1 MPSAR
6 RPNVNAAAD
15 GNVASVDV
23 GPRRRWV
30 VLFIL
35 AGAQTIVFL
44 DATIVNTALPTI
56 KRVFE
61 MTESES
67 LWVPDAYLVFFGGL
81 LLLSGALGDRF
92 GRRRLLVI
100 GLAVFTAASIGVA
113 FSPSAEFLIIG
124 RGFQGLGGALVI
136 PQGLSTVTAVF
147 PRKDRGKA
155 FGIWAGSMGIGMA
168 LGPFMGGVLVDNVG
182 WSAGF
187 WVPAPL
193 AVMALIGLTIVPST
207 KSVLHTKLDVPGAI
221 TGTVG
226 MLALVYSIIEGI
238 PRGWDDPVILATIS
252 VAVISLSAF
261 ILIER
266 RTEQPLLPL
275 GFFRQRDFVG
285 AMVGMFFI
293 MFALM
298 GVLFYL
304 PQFFQLVQGV
314 SATESGLRVMPL
326 AVVMIFFAPI
336 AGFILPKVGPRFLLF
351 WAPTIHGGGCLLI
364 LGLVLAVDTPYWM
377 IAAALAWLGLGGSLH
392 MPATT
397 DTSMAAVPVDMAGKA
412 SAVTTT
418 GQELGGTMSIA
429 ILGSFAAVMYASGV
443 RDGLGGMSLS
453 AMDVDVLASGIGAAQ
468 QVFPT
473 LDPSLIGEVQAA
485 LTESF
490 VQAIKRTFLF
500 GISFAVIAGVVGWI
514 LVPKRQRLEQATSLG
529 EAASPAPI
537 SSSSTNGVSPNGLG
551 GATTVARTVASVRPQ
566 KSGWP

>member
-1 MPSAR
+1 MKP
-6 RPNVNAAAD
+6 AD

-23 GPRRRWV
+23 SPRRRW
-30 VLFIL
+30 LILAIL
-35 AGAQTIVFL
+35 AGSQTIVSL

-61 MTESES
+61 MSESQS
-67 LWVPDAYLVFFGGL
+67 LWVVDAYLVLFGGL
-81 LLLSGALGDRF
+81 LLLAGALGDRF
-92 GRRRLLVI
+92 GRRRILAI
-100 GLAVFTAASIGVA
+100 GLTVFTFASIAVA
-113 FSPSAEFLIIG
+113 FSPNAEALIIG
-124 RGFQGLGGALVI
+124 RGLQGIGGALVL
-136 PQGLSTVTAVF
+136 PQTLSTLTAVF
-147 PRKDRGKA
+147 PRQERSKA
-155 FGIWAGSMGIGMA
+155 FGIWAGAMGIGMA
-168 LGPFMGGVLVDNVG
+168 LGPFLGGTLVDQID
-182 WSAGF
+182 WSAVF

-193 AVMALIGLTIVPST
+193 SALALLGLTIVPST
-207 KSVLHTKLDVPGAI
+207 KSVLHTRLDVPGAL
-221 TGTVG
+221 TGSVG
-226 MLALVYSIIEGI
+226 MLALVFSIIEGI
-238 PRGWDDPVILATIS
+238 PRGWDDPVILATIT
-252 VAVISLSAF
+252 VAVTSLTAF
-261 ILIER
+261 LIIER

-275 GFFRQRDFVG
+275 AFFKQRDFVG

-314 SATESGLRVMPL
+314 SAAESGLRVMPL
-326 AVVMIFFAPI
+326 AVVMIVCAPI
-336 AGFILPKVGPRFLLF
+336 AGFILPKIGPRFLLF

-377 IAAALAWLGLGGSLH
+377 IGLALAWLGIGGSLH

-443 RDGLGGMSLS
+443 RDGLGGLSLS
-453 AMDVDVLASGIGAAQ
+453 AVDVDVLASGIGAAQ

-473 LDPSLIGEVQAA
+473 LDPSIIGEVQAT
-485 LTESF
+485 LTDSF

-529 EAASPAPI
+529 ESATQPLSSLTPAEA
-537 SSSSTNGVSPNGLG
+537 SPNGAREFTAVDRSMV
-551 GATTVARTVASVRPQ
+551 ATRPQ
-566 KSGWP
+566 KSAVP

>member
-1 MPSAR
+1 MAQ
-6 RPNVNAAAD
+6 AA
-15 GNVASVDV
+15 VDV
-23 GPRRRWV
+23 APRRRWV
-30 VLFIL
+30 VLAIL
-35 AGAQTIVFL
+35 ASAQTIVVL
-44 DATIVNTALPTI
+44 DSTIVNTALPTI

-61 MTESES
+61 MSESAS
-67 LWVPDAYLVFFGGL
+67 LWVADAYLVLFGGL

-92 GRRRLLVI
+92 GRRRLLAI
-100 GLAVFTAASIGVA
+100 GLTVFTAASIGVA
-113 FSPSAEFLIIG
+113 FSPNAEALIIG
-124 RGFQGLGGALVI
+124 RGLQGVGGALVL
-136 PQGLSTVTAVF
+136 PQGLSTLTAVF
-147 PRKDRGKA
+147 PREERGKA

-168 LGPFMGGVLVDNVG
+168 LGPYVGGTLVDEIG
-182 WSAGF
+182 WSAVF

-193 AVMALIGLTIVPST
+193 AALALIGLTLVPST
-207 KSVLHTKLDVPGAI
+207 KSILHTKLDLPGAL

-226 MLALVYSIIEGI
+226 MLALVFSIIEGI
-238 PRGWDDPVILATIS
+238 PRGWGDPVIVTTIT
-252 VAVISLSAF
+252 VAALSLTAF

-266 RTEQPLLPL
+266 RTEQPLMPL

-314 SATESGLRVMPL
+314 SAAESGLRVMPL
-326 AVVMIFFAPI
+326 AIVMIIGAPI

-364 LGLVLAVDTPYWM
+364 LALVLAVDTPYWM
-377 IAAALAWLGLGGSLH
+377 VAVALAWLGIGGSLH

-443 RDGLGGMSLS
+443 RDGLMGLPLS
-453 AMDVDVLASGIGAAQ
+453 GFDVDTLASGIGAAQ
-468 QVFPT
+468 QVLPS
-473 LDPSLIGEVQAA
+473 LDPSLFEEVRAT
-485 LTESF
+485 LTDSF
-490 VQAIKRTFLF
+490 VQAIKRTYYF

-514 LVPKRQRLEQATSLG
+514 LVPRRQRQQQATSLD
-529 EAASPAPI
+529 
-537 SSSSTNGVSPNGLG
+537 GVELVAPNGSRAIG
-551 GATTVARTVASVRPQ
+551 PSARGVASTRPQ
-566 KSGWP
+566 KQSDAKALAPLR

>member
-1 MPSAR
+1 MSR
-6 RPNVNAAAD
+6 VTD
-15 GNVASVDV
+15 GDVASVEI
-23 GPRRRWV
+23 GSRRRW
-30 VLFIL
+30 LALLIL
-35 AGAQTIVFL
+35 AGAQTIVVL
-44 DATIVNTALPTI
+44 DSTIINTALPTI

-61 MTESES
+61 MSESQS
-67 LWVPDAYLVFFGGL
+67 LWVADAYLVLFGGL

-92 GRRRLLVI
+92 GRRRLLAI
-100 GLAVFTAASIGVA
+100 GLTVFTLASVAVA
-113 FSPSAEFLIIG
+113 FSPNAEALILG
-124 RGFQGLGGALVI
+124 RGLQGLGGALVL
-136 PQGLSTVTAVF
+136 PQGLSTLTAVF

-155 FGIWAGSMGIGMA
+155 FGVWAGSMGIGMA
-168 LGPFMGGVLVDNVG
+168 IGPFLGGTLVDQIN
-182 WSAGF
+182 WSAVF

-193 AVMALIGLTIVPST
+193 AALALLGLTLVPST
-207 KSVLHTKLDVPGAI
+207 RSVLHTKLDVPGAV

-238 PRGWDDPVILATIS
+238 PRGWDDPLILATIS
-252 VAVISLSAF
+252 VALISLSAF

-266 RTEQPLLPL
+266 RTEQPLMPL

-304 PQFFQLVQGV
+304 PQFFQLVQGA
-314 SATESGLRVMPL
+314 SAAESGLRVMPL
-326 AVVMIFFAPI
+326 AVVMIVGAPI

-351 WAPTIHGGGCLLI
+351 WAPTMHGGGCLLI
-364 LGLVLAVDTPYWM
+364 LALVLAVDTPYW
-377 IAAALAWLGLGGSLH
+377 IIGLALAWLGIGGSLH

-443 RDGLGGMSLS
+443 RDGLSGMPLS
-453 AMDVDVLASGIGAAQ
+453 VADIDVLASGIGAAQ

-473 LDPSLIGEVQAA
+473 LDASIVGAVRNE

-490 VQAIKRTFLF
+490 VEAIRRTYLF

-514 LVPKRQRLEQATSLG
+514 LVPRRQRQVQATSLG
-529 EAASPAPI
+529 GQEETAAPTPSDNGTREVAPA
-537 SSSSTNGVSPNGLG
+537 
-551 GATTVARTVASVRPQ
+551 ARVMASARPQ
-566 KSGWP
+566 KAAGT

>member
-1 MPSAR
+1 MKP
-6 RPNVNAAAD
+6 AD

-23 GPRRRWV
+23 SPRRRW
-30 VLFIL
+30 LIL
-35 AGAQTIVFL
+35 AVLAGSQTIVSL

-61 MTESES
+61 MSESQS
-67 LWVPDAYLVFFGGL
+67 LWVVDAYLVLFGGL
-81 LLLSGALGDRF
+81 LLLAGALGDRF
-92 GRRRLLVI
+92 GRRRILAI
-100 GLAVFTAASIGVA
+100 GLTVFTFASIAVA
-113 FSPSAEFLIIG
+113 FSPDANFLIIG
-124 RGFQGLGGALVI
+124 RGLQGIGGALVL
-136 PQGLSTVTAVF
+136 PQTLSTLTAVF
-147 PRKDRGKA
+147 PRQERSKA
-155 FGIWAGSMGIGMA
+155 FGIWAGAMGIGMA
-168 LGPFMGGVLVDNVG
+168 LGPFLGGTLVDQID
-182 WSAGF
+182 WSAVF

-193 AVMALIGLTIVPST
+193 SALALLGLTIVPST
-207 KSVLHTKLDVPGAI
+207 KSVLHTRLDVPGAL
-221 TGTVG
+221 TGSVG
-226 MLALVYSIIEGI
+226 MLALVFSIIEGI
-238 PRGWDDPVILATIS
+238 PRGWDDPVILATIT
-252 VAVISLSAF
+252 VAVTSLTAF
-261 ILIER
+261 LIIER

-275 GFFRQRDFVG
+275 AFFKQRDFVG

-314 SATESGLRVMPL
+314 SAAESGLRVMPL
-326 AVVMIFFAPI
+326 AVVMIVCAPI
-336 AGFILPKVGPRFLLF
+336 AGFILPKIGPRFLLF

-377 IAAALAWLGLGGSLH
+377 IGLALAWLGIGGSLH

-529 EAASPAPI
+529 DAASPAPI
-537 SSSSTNGVSPNGLG
+537 SSTSPNGVSPNGLG

-566 KSGWP
+566 KSGRP

>member
-1 MPSAR
+1 MNP
-6 RPNVNAAAD
+6 AAD
-15 GNVASVDV
+15 GNVASLDLS
-23 GPRRRWV
+23 PRRRWLALAV
-30 VLFIL
+30 L
-35 AGAQTIVFL
+35 AGSQTIVVL
-44 DATIVNTALPTI
+44 DSTIINTALPTI

-61 MTESES
+61 MSESQS
-67 LWVPDAYLVFFGGL
+67 LWVADAYLVLFGGL

-92 GRRRLLVI
+92 GRRRLLMI
-100 GLAVFTAASIGVA
+100 GLAVFTLASIGVA
-113 FSPSAEFLIIG
+113 FSPSAEFLILG
-124 RGFQGLGGALVI
+124 RGLQGVGGALVL
-136 PQGLSTVTAVF
+136 PQGLSTLTAIF

-168 LGPFMGGVLVDNVG
+168 IGPFLGGTLVDQID
-182 WSAGF
+182 WSAVF
-187 WVPAPL
+187 WVPAPMAAL
-193 AVMALIGLTIVPST
+193 ALIGLLAVPAT
-207 KSVLHTKLDVPGAI
+207 KSVHHTRLDMPGAV

-238 PRGWDDPVILATIS
+238 PRGWDDPVIIATIS
-252 VAVISLSAF
+252 VAVVSLSSF

-266 RTEQPLLPL
+266 RTEQPLMPL
-275 GFFRQRDFVG
+275 GFFKQRDFVG

-314 SATESGLRVMPL
+314 SAAESGLRVMPL
-326 AVVMIFFAPI
+326 AIVMIIGAPI
-336 AGFILPKVGPRFLLF
+336 AGFILPKVGPKFLLF

-364 LGLVLAVDTPYWM
+364 LALVLAADTPYW
-377 IAAALAWLGLGGSLH
+377 IIGLALAWLGIGGSLH

-443 RDGLGGMSLS
+443 RDGLTGLPLS
-453 AMDVDVLASGIGAAQ
+453 TADIDVMASGIGAAYHLL
-468 QVFPT
+468 PG
-473 LDPSLIGEVQAA
+473 LDPAVLGEVQNT
-485 LTESF
+485 LTDSF
-490 VQAIKRTFLF
+490 VQAIRRTFLF

-514 LVPKRQRLEQATSLG
+514 LVPRRQRLVQATSLDAPR
-529 EAASPAPI
+529 EHAAPAI
-537 SSSSTNGVSPNGLG
+537 ASNGSGPNG
-551 GATTVARTVASVRPQ
+551 TKEFTPTARSMASTRPQ
-566 KSGWP
+566 KSGVP

>member
-1 MPSAR
+1 MKP
-6 RPNVNAAAD
+6 AD

-23 GPRRRWV
+23 SPRRRW
-30 VLFIL
+30 LIL
-35 AGAQTIVFL
+35 AVLAGSQTIVSL

-61 MTESES
+61 MSESQS
-67 LWVPDAYLVFFGGL
+67 LWVVDAYLVLFGGL
-81 LLLSGALGDRF
+81 LLLAGALGDRF
-92 GRRRLLVI
+92 GRRRILAI
-100 GLAVFTAASIGVA
+100 GLTVFTFASIAVA
-113 FSPSAEFLIIG
+113 FSPDANFLIIG
-124 RGFQGLGGALVI
+124 RGLQGIGGALVL
-136 PQGLSTVTAVF
+136 PQTLSTLTAVF
-147 PRKDRGKA
+147 PRQERSKA
-155 FGIWAGSMGIGMA
+155 FGIWAGAMGVGMA
-168 LGPFMGGVLVDNVG
+168 LGPFLGGTLVDQID
-182 WSAGF
+182 WSAVF

-193 AVMALIGLTIVPST
+193 SALALLGLTIVPST
-207 KSVLHTKLDVPGAI
+207 KSVLHTRLDVPGAL
-221 TGTVG
+221 TGSVG
-226 MLALVYSIIEGI
+226 MLALVFSIIEGI
-238 PRGWDDPVILATIS
+238 PRGWDDPVILATIT
-252 VAVISLSAF
+252 VAVTSLTAF
-261 ILIER
+261 LIIER

-275 GFFRQRDFVG
+275 AFFKQRDFVG

-314 SATESGLRVMPL
+314 SAAESGLRVMPL
-326 AVVMIFFAPI
+326 AVVMIVCAPI
-336 AGFILPKVGPRFLLF
+336 AGFILPKIGPRFLLF

-377 IAAALAWLGLGGSLH
+377 IGLALAWLGIGGSLH

-443 RDGLGGMSLS
+443 RDGLGGLSLS
-453 AMDVDVLASGIGAAQ
+453 AVDVDVLASGIGAAQ

-473 LDPSLIGEVQAA
+473 LDPSIIGEVQAT
-485 LTESF
+485 LTDSF

-529 EAASPAPI
+529 ESATQPLSSLTPAEA
-537 SSSSTNGVSPNGLG
+537 SPNGAREFTAVDRSMV
-551 GATTVARTVASVRPQ
+551 ATRPQ
-566 KSGWP
+566 KSAVP

>member
-1 MPSAR
+1 M
-6 RPNVNAAAD
+6 NAAAD

-30 VLFIL
+30 VLFVL

-182 WSAGF
+182 WSAVF

-238 PRGWDDPVILATIS
+238 PRGWDDPVIISTIS
-252 VAVISLSAF
+252 VAAISLSAF

-377 IAAALAWLGLGGSLH
+377 IAVSLAWLGLGGSLH

-529 EAASPAPI
+529 DASSPAPT
-537 SSSSTNGVSPNGLG
+537 SSTSTNGVSSNGLG

>member
-1 MPSAR
+1 
-6 RPNVNAAAD
+6 VNAAAD

-23 GPRRRWV
+23 GARRRWV

-182 WSAGF
+182 WSAVF

-226 MLALVYSIIEGI
+226 MVALVYSIIEGI
-238 PRGWDDPVILATIS
+238 PRGWDDPLIITTIS
-252 VAVISLSAF
+252 VAAISLSAF

-377 IAAALAWLGLGGSLH
+377 IAVSLAWLGLGGSLH

-529 EAASPAPI
+529 GSQVAAMPAVA
-537 SSSSTNGVSPNGLG
+537 TNGASPNGA
-551 GATTVARTVASVRPQ
+551 GAFAPSARSVASVRPQ
-566 KSGWP
+566 KSAVP

>member
-1 MPSAR
+1 MNPT
-6 RPNVNAAAD
+6 AD
-15 GNVASVDV
+15 GNVATGDV
-23 GPRRRWV
+23 SPRRRWL
-30 VLFIL
+30 VLLIL
-35 AGAQTIVFL
+35 AGAQSIVFL
-44 DATIVNTALPTI
+44 DSTIVNTALPTI

-61 MTESES
+61 MSESQS
-67 LWVPDAYLVFFGGL
+67 LWVVDAYLVLFGGL

-92 GRRRLLVI
+92 GRRRLLMI
-100 GLAVFTAASIGVA
+100 GLALFTIASVAVA
-113 FSPSAEFLIIG
+113 FSPNAEALILG
-124 RGFQGLGGALVI
+124 RGLQGIGGALVV

-155 FGIWAGSMGIGMA
+155 FGIWAGATGIGMA
-168 LGPFMGGVLVDNVG
+168 FGPFLGGMLVDEIG
-182 WSAGF
+182 WSSVF

-193 AVMALIGLTIVPST
+193 AALALVGLTIVPST
-207 KSVLHTKLDVPGAI
+207 KSVLHTKLDLPGAV
-221 TGTVG
+221 TGTIG

-252 VAVISLSAF
+252 VAVVSLSAF

-275 GFFRQRDFVG
+275 GFFKQRDFVG

-314 SATESGLRVMPL
+314 SAAESGLRVMPL
-326 AVVMIFFAPI
+326 AVVMIVCAPI

-364 LGLVLAVDTPYWM
+364 LAIVLAVDTPYW
-377 IAAALAWLGLGGSLH
+377 IIGVALAWLGLGGSLH

-443 RDGLGGMSLS
+443 RDGLGAMPLS
-453 AMDVDVLASGIGAAQ
+453 VADIDILASGIGAAH
-468 QVFPT
+468 QVFPS
-473 LDPSLIGEVQAA
+473 LDPSLIAEVQTT

-500 GISFAVIAGVVGWI
+500 GISFAVIAGVVGWF

-529 EAASPAPI
+529 APPASAAVPAV
-537 SSSSTNGVSPNGLG
+537 SATSNGSSPNE
-551 GATTVARTVASVRPQ
+551 AREFKPMARTMASIRPQ
-566 KSGWP
+566 KPGIP

>member
-1 MPSAR
+1 MKP
-6 RPNVNAAAD
+6 AD

-23 GPRRRWV
+23 SPRRRW
-30 VLFIL
+30 LILAIL
-35 AGAQTIVFL
+35 AGSQTIVSL

-61 MTESES
+61 MSESQS
-67 LWVPDAYLVFFGGL
+67 LWVVDAYLVLFGGL
-81 LLLSGALGDRF
+81 LLLAGALGDRF
-92 GRRRLLVI
+92 GRRRILAI
-100 GLAVFTAASIGVA
+100 GLTVFTFASIAVA
-113 FSPSAEFLIIG
+113 FSPDANFLIIG
-124 RGFQGLGGALVI
+124 RGLQGIGGALVL
-136 PQGLSTVTAVF
+136 PQTLSTLTAVF
-147 PRKDRGKA
+147 PRQERSKA
-155 FGIWAGSMGIGMA
+155 FGIWAGAMGIGMA
-168 LGPFMGGVLVDNVG
+168 LGPFLGGTLVDQID
-182 WSAGF
+182 WSAVF

-193 AVMALIGLTIVPST
+193 SALALLGLTIVPST
-207 KSVLHTKLDVPGAI
+207 KSVLHTRLDVPGAL
-221 TGTVG
+221 TGSVG
-226 MLALVYSIIEGI
+226 MLALVFSIIEGI
-238 PRGWDDPVILATIS
+238 PRGWDDPVILATIT
-252 VAVISLSAF
+252 VAVTSLTAF
-261 ILIER
+261 LIIER

-275 GFFRQRDFVG
+275 AFFKQRDFVG

-314 SATESGLRVMPL
+314 SAAESGLRVMPL
-326 AVVMIFFAPI
+326 AVVMIVCAPI
-336 AGFILPKVGPRFLLF
+336 AGFILPKIGPRFLLF

-377 IAAALAWLGLGGSLH
+377 IGLALAWLGIGGSLH

-443 RDGLGGMSLS
+443 RDGLGGLSLS
-453 AMDVDVLASGIGAAQ
+453 AVDVDVLASGIGAAQ

-473 LDPSLIGEVQAA
+473 LDPSIIGEVQAT
-485 LTESF
+485 LTDSF

-529 EAASPAPI
+529 ESATQPLSSLTPAEA
-537 SSSSTNGVSPNGLG
+537 SPNGAREFTAVDRSMV
-551 GATTVARTVASVRPQ
+551 ATRPQ
-566 KSGWP
+566 KSAVP